1 MLSIFKK
8 KDVQSSQSHIDRLTK
23 KVTNTTK
30 NFNKRIDSIEKYAQS
45 IFTSQNKKIEKMK
58 RMCHAMDVLISDKN
72 KDLKMVLANEAQCRI
87 MYGLPDLC
95 TDRVVERLETD
106 VINDYIEMTGKWN
119 SFIEMINFNIDEIVR
134 ETMEEQEFIQI
145 GYIDKKKV
153 ILKTNVKPHVENGL
167 FDGIINI
174 STIISNDE
182 EFEKLQST
190 INIKLLYDKN
200 NYTVFEIIS

>member
-95 TDRVVERLETD
+95 TDIIEDRLESD
-106 VINDYIEMTGKWN
+106 IINDYIEMTGNWN
-119 SFIEMINFNIDEIVR
+119 SFVECSSFSIDEIVK
-134 ETMEEQEFIQI
+134 ECLEEKEFIQI
-145 GYIDKKKV
+145 GYINNEKI
-153 ILKTNVKPHVENGL
+153 ILKTNIKPHMKEDL
-167 FDGIINI
+167 FDGVINI
-174 STIISNDE
+174 SNVIDE
-182 EFEKLQST
+182 SDFEKLHVRS
-190 INIKLLYDKN
+190 KLLHDKN
-200 NYTVFEIIS
+200 DYKIFEL

>member
-95 TDRVVERLETD
+95 TDIIEGRLESD
-106 VINDYIEMTGKWN
+106 IINDYIEMTGNWN
-119 SFIEMINFNIDEIVR
+119 SFVECSSFSIDEIVK
-134 ETMEEQEFIQI
+134 ECLEEKEFIQI
-145 GYIDKKKV
+145 GYINNEKI
-153 ILKTNVKPHVENGL
+153 ILKTNIKPHMKEDL
-167 FDGIINI
+167 FDGVINI
-174 STIISNDE
+174 SNVIDE
-182 EFEKLQST
+182 SDFEKLHVRS
-190 INIKLLYDKN
+190 KLLYDKN
-200 NYTVFEIIS
+200 DYKVFEL